1 MDDLLHSVVA
11 MLGSF
16 RDLLAL
22 AATCTSWRAAFSSYS
37 SKSTLLPPLLLQPGV
52 PICFPRPHPLSN
64 SLIPKRPCFCTD
76 LANQDMHMCCQ
87 IPLLIDVESFRFI
100 GASCGHIF
108 LAREKTCLVIDIFTG
123 FSVSPPQVPA
133 EGYSQPYYAALTAP
147 LASPNS
153 HLLVITPWQTFFWR
167 VGSQSWL
174 RCTKLGTPKQV
185 VVFKGQV
192 FVMNHDHTL
201 FVVHFV
207 PQIHLQQ
214 IAIDWAGEG
223 VTGTYEW
230 LVACDDM
237 LLMVSFQCSLS
248 LGNAFKAFRLDLS
261 SKPAKWVEVEELKN
275 WAIFISIDVR
285 ICPLCCINP
294 ERWGGRNNCV
304 YYCSRDSEGWVAFQL
319 GKPLQRD
326 ASNRSISILSSRQVQ
341 PISPR
346 PHPLS
351 NSLIPKQPCH
361 CTDLANQDMYM
372 SCQVSLVIDAE
383 SFHFIGASCGHI
395 FLARKQT
402 CLVVDTFTGVSV
414 PPPQVPNEGYTQPYY
429 AALTAPLASPDS
441 LLAPPPLRQSFF
453 WRVGSQSWL
462 RCSNIGTP
470 KQVVVFKGQVFVMN
484 SDRMLLLVH
493 FVPEIYLQEIAIDWV
508 GEGMTGTYEWLVACD
523 DMLLMVS
530 LQCSLS
536 LGDTFKAFRLDLSTK
551 PAKWVEVERLENWAI
566 FISIE
571 VRIRPLCC
579 INPDRWGG
587 RSNCVYYCSHNS
599 EGWVAVEL
607 GKPLQRDAS
616 NRSICIW
623 SNMRM
628 EPM

>member
-1 MDDLLHSVVA
+1 MVSQGGSSSARGDPFPAERLQHVHDPHNVRASRLGRPHMDDLLHSVVA

-52 PICFPRPHPLSN
+52 PIS
-64 SLIPKRPCFCTD
+64 SPC
-76 LANQDMHMCCQ
+76 
-87 IPLLIDVESFRFI
+87 
-100 GASCGHIF
+100 
-108 LAREKTCLVIDIFTG
+108 
-123 FSVSPPQVPA
+123 
-133 EGYSQPYYAALTAP
+133 
-147 LASPNS
+147 
-153 HLLVITPWQTFFWR
+153 
-167 VGSQSWL
+167 
-174 RCTKLGTPKQV
+174 
-185 VVFKGQV
+185 
-192 FVMNHDHTL
+192 
-201 FVVHFV
+201 
-207 PQIHLQQ
+207 
-214 IAIDWAGEG
+214 
-223 VTGTYEW
+223 
-230 LVACDDM
+230 
-237 LLMVSFQCSLS
+237 
-248 LGNAFKAFRLDLS
+248 
-261 SKPAKWVEVEELKN
+261 
-275 WAIFISIDVR
+275 
-285 ICPLCCINP
+285 
-294 ERWGGRNNCV
+294 
-304 YYCSRDSEGWVAFQL
+304 
-319 GKPLQRD
+319 
-326 ASNRSISILSSRQVQ
+326 
-341 PISPR
+341 

-372 SCQVSLVIDAE
+372 SCQVPLVNDAE
-383 SFHFIGASCGHI
+383 SFCFIGASCGHI

-402 CLVVDTFTGVSV
+402 CLVVDIFTRVSV

-441 LLAPPPLRQSFF
+441 HLLVITVRQSFF

-484 SDRMLLLVH
+484 SDRTVLLVH

-566 FISIE
+566 FISID

-623 SNMRM
+623 SSMRI
-628 EPM
+628 EPMWLVPSIFHL